1 MELRRIGSRQV
12 GAIGLGEMPMS
23 IEGRP
28 DEARSIETIHAALD
42 AGMTLIDTA
51 DAYSLGGADTG
62 HGEVLVAKAL
72 ASWGGDKGSI
82 LVATKGGH
90 VRPGDGT
97 WTVNGDPAY
106 IRSAAEASLRRLGV
120 ESIALYQYHR
130 PDPKVRYE
138 EPIGALKQLLDE
150 GKVQMVGISNANIA
164 QIDLARSILGEGN
177 LVSVQNQFSPAFRS
191 SEGELEH
198 CGELGIAFLPW
209 SPFGGIGNADSLRN
223 DHPAFV
229 GVSNDHGVS
238 VQQVVLAWMLAKG
251 DHVIPIPGSS
261 RPASARLRP
270 SSRPQAQRRGT
281 EPPRRRRAVALR
293 PVTRSG

>member
-28 DEARSIETIHAALD
+28 DEARSIDTIHAALD

-51 DAYSLGGADTG
+51 DAYSLGGAETG

-72 ASWGGDKGSI
+72 ASWGGDRSSV

-90 VRPGDGT
+90 IRPGDGS

-106 IRSAAEASLRRLGV
+106 LRGAAEASLRHLGV
-120 ESIALYQYHR
+120 EVIGLYQYHR

-138 EPIGALKQLLDE
+138 EPIGVLKELLDT
-150 GKVQMVGISNANIA
+150 GKVLMVGISNANIA

-177 LVSVQNQFSPAFRS
+177 LASVQNQFSPSFRS

-198 CGELGIAFLPW
+198 CGRLGIAFLPY
-209 SPFGGIGNADSLRN
+209 SPFGGIGNGDRLRTE
-223 DHPAFV
+223 HPAFV
-229 GVSNDHGVS
+229 SVSNDHGVS

-261 RPASARLRP
+261 RPASARDCAQAIDLKL
-270 SSRPQAQRRGT
+270 SDEELSRLDEDEQ
-281 EPPRRRRAVALR
+281 
-293 PVTRSG
+293 

>member
-28 DEARSIETIHAALD
+28 DEARSIDTIHAALD

-51 DAYSLGGADTG
+51 DAYSLGGAETG

-72 ASWGGDKGSI
+72 ASWSGDRSSV

-90 VRPGDGT
+90 IRPGDGS

-106 IRSAAEASLRRLGV
+106 LRSAAEASLRRLGV
-120 ESIALYQYHR
+120 EAIGLYQYHR
-130 PDPKVRYE
+130 PDPRVRYE
-138 EPIGALKQLLDE
+138 EPIGVLKELLDA
-150 GKVQMVGISNANIA
+150 GKVLMVGISNANIA

-177 LVSVQNQFSPAFRS
+177 LASVQNQFSPSFRS

-198 CGELGIAFLPW
+198 CGQLGIAFLPY
-209 SPFGGIGNADSLRN
+209 SPFGGIGNGDRLR
-223 DHPAFV
+223 DEHPAFV
-229 GVSNDHGVS
+229 SVSNDHGVS

-251 DHVIPIPGSS
+251 DQVIPIPGSS
-261 RPASARLRP
+261 RPASARDCAQAIDLKL
-270 SSRPQAQRRGT
+270 SDEELSRLDEDEQ
-281 EPPRRRRAVALR
+281 
-293 PVTRSG
+293 

>member
-1 MELRRIGSRQV
+1 MELRRIGSREV

-28 DEARSIETIHAALD
+28 DEARSIETVHAALD

-51 DAYSLGGADTG
+51 DAYSLGGAETG

-72 ASWGGDKGSI
+72 ASWSGDRGSV

-90 VRPGDGT
+90 LRPGDGS

-106 IRSAAEASLRRLGV
+106 LRDAAEASLRRLGV
-120 ESIALYQYHR
+120 EAIGLYQYHR
-130 PDPKVRYE
+130 PDPKVPYE
-138 EPIGALKQLLDE
+138 EPIGVLKELLDA
-150 GKVQMVGISNANIA
+150 GKVLMVGISNANVA
-164 QIDLARSILGEGN
+164 QIDLARSILGDGN
-177 LVSVQNQFSPAFRS
+177 LASVQNQFSPSFRS

-198 CGELGIAFLPW
+198 CGELGIAFLPY
-209 SPFGGIGNADSLRN
+209 SPFGGIGNGERLRTE
-223 DHPAFV
+223 HPAFV
-229 GVSNDHGVS
+229 SVSKDHGVS

-261 RPASARLRP
+261 RPASARDCAQAIDLKL
-270 SSRPQAQRRGT
+270 SDEELSRLDQNER
-281 EPPRRRRAVALR
+281 
-293 PVTRSG
+293 

>member
-51 DAYSLGGADTG
+51 DAYCLGGADTG
-62 HGEVLVAKAL
+62 HGEVLVAKSL
-72 ASWGGDKGSI
+72 ASWGGDRSSV

-90 VRPGDGT
+90 VRPGGGS
-97 WTVNGDPAY
+97 WTVNGDAAY
-106 IRSAAEASLRRLGV
+106 MRSAAEASLRRLGV
-120 ESIALYQYHR
+120 EAIGLYQYHR
-130 PDPKVRYE
+130 PDPKVPYS
-138 EPIGALKQLLDE
+138 EPIGVLKELLDS
-150 GKVQMVGISNANIA
+150 GKVLMVGISNANIA
-164 QIDLARSILGEGN
+164 QIDQARSILGEGN
-177 LVSVQNQFSPAFRS
+177 LVSVQNQFSPSFRS

-209 SPFGGIGNADSLRN
+209 SPFGGIGNAESLRK

-229 GVSNDHGVS
+229 SVSNDHATS
-238 VQQVVLAWMLAKG
+238 VHQVVLAWMLAKG
-251 DHVIPIPGSS
+251 DHVIPIPGAS
-261 RPASARLRP
+261 RPASARDNA
-270 SSRPQAQRRGT
+270 QAADLKLSDEELSLLDGD
-281 EPPRRRRAVALR
+281 
-293 PVTRSG
+293 

>member
-28 DEARSIETIHAALD
+28 DEARSIDTIHAALD

-51 DAYSLGGADTG
+51 DAYSLGGAETG

-72 ASWGGDKGSI
+72 ASWSGDRSSV

-90 VRPGDGT
+90 IRPGDGS

-106 IRSAAEASLRRLGV
+106 LRSAAEASLRRLGV
-120 ESIALYQYHR
+120 EAIGLYQYHR
-130 PDPKVRYE
+130 PDPRVRYE
-138 EPIGALKQLLDE
+138 EPIGVLKELLDA
-150 GKVQMVGISNANIA
+150 GKVLMVGISNANIA

-177 LVSVQNQFSPAFRS
+177 LASVQNQFSPSFRS

-198 CGELGIAFLPW
+198 CGQLGIAFLPY
-209 SPFGGIGNADSLRN
+209 SPFGGIGNGDRLR
-223 DHPAFV
+223 DEHPAFV
-229 GVSNDHGVS
+229 SVSNDHGVS

-251 DHVIPIPGSS
+251 DQVIPIPGSS
-261 RPASARLRP
+261 RPASARDCAQAIDLKL
-270 SSRPQAQRRGT
+270 SDEELSRLDQDER
-281 EPPRRRRAVALR
+281 
-293 PVTRSG
+293 

>member
-28 DEARSIETIHAALD
+28 DEARSIDTVHAALD

-51 DAYSLGGADTG
+51 DAYSLGGAETG

-72 ASWGGDKGSI
+72 ASWGGDRSSV

-90 VRPGDGT
+90 IRPGDGS

-106 IRSAAEASLRRLGV
+106 IRGAAEASLRRLGV
-120 ESIALYQYHR
+120 EAIGLYQYHR
-130 PDPKVRYE
+130 PDPRVRYE
-138 EPIGALKQLLDE
+138 EPIGVLKELLDA
-150 GKVQMVGISNANIA
+150 GKVLMVGISNANIA

-177 LVSVQNQFSPAFRS
+177 LASVQNQFSPSFRS

-198 CGELGIAFLPW
+198 CGQLGIAFLPY
-209 SPFGGIGNADSLRN
+209 SPFGGIGNGDRLR
-223 DHPAFV
+223 DEHPAFV
-229 GVSNDHGVS
+229 SVSNDHGVS

-261 RPASARLRP
+261 RPASARDCAQAIDLKL
-270 SSRPQAQRRGT
+270 SDEELSRLDQDER
-281 EPPRRRRAVALR
+281 
-293 PVTRSG
+293 

>member
-12 GAIGLGEMPMS
+12 GAIGLGEMPLS

-28 DEARSIETIHAALD
+28 DEARSIDTIHAALD

-51 DAYSLGGADTG
+51 DAYSLGGAETG

-72 ASWGGDKGSI
+72 ASWSGDRGSV

-90 VRPGDGT
+90 LRPGDGS

-106 IRSAAEASLRRLGV
+106 LRSAAEASLRRLGV
-120 ESIALYQYHR
+120 EAIGLYQYHR

-138 EPIGALKQLLDE
+138 EPIGVLKELLDA
-150 GKVQMVGISNANIA
+150 GKVLMVGISNADIA

-177 LVSVQNQFSPAFRS
+177 LASVQNQFSPSFRS

-198 CGELGIAFLPW
+198 CGQLGIAFLPY
-209 SPFGGIGNADSLRN
+209 SPFGGIGNGDRLRTE
-223 DHPAFV
+223 HPAFV
-229 GVSNDHGVS
+229 SVSNDHGVS

-261 RPASARLRP
+261 RPASARDC
-270 SSRPQAQRRGT
+270 A
-281 EPPRRRRAVALR
+281 RAVDLKLSDGELSR
-293 PVTRSG
+293 LDQDER